1 MDLILTLHG
10 LLRWLVTIAG
20 IIAIIKFAIGWLT
33 KAEYQPIDKRIM
45 SLFTISLDIN
55 LLLGLILLFGLGGGF
70 LPDRLEHATTMILAV
85 IVAHLSIIWRNSS
98 NSAVKFRNNLIVV
111 VIALLLVFMGV
122 MRLRG
127 DWLF

>member
-1 MDLILTLHG
+1 
-10 LLRWLVTIAG
+10 
-20 IIAIIKFAIGWLT
+20 
-33 KAEYQPIDKRIM
+33 
-45 SLFTISLDIN
+45 
-55 LLLGLILLFGLGGGF
+55 
-70 LPDRLEHATTMILAV
+70 MILAV